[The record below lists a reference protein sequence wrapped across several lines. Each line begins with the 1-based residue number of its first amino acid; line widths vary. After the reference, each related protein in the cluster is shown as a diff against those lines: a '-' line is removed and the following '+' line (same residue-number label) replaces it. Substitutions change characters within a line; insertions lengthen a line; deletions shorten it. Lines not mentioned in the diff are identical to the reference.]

1 MLVLLDLNDKNHE
14 DNYHSERMLAY
25 TSSDDYYDT
34 YKGLEHLFFDKAS
47 LVSKLKA
54 CGMTSIE
61 CFDHAVIDYG
71 NAKFRFNISCVKT

>member
-1 MLVLLDLNDKNHE
+1 MLLDLSDKNHE
-14 DNYHSERMLAY
+14 DNYHNERMLAY
-25 TSSDDYYDT
+25 TSPDDYYDI

-47 LVSKLKA
+47 LIIKLKA

-71 NAKFRFNISCVKT
+71 NANFRFNISCVKT